1 VQPNNTVLIP
11 IGDADSSVC
20 FRSYQGQR
28 CCSKGG
34 GECPDG
40 NRREKRETPKENEDA
55 AKEEEKEESARER
68 KQKREYAKRQRKMKR
83 RMLVQGRIDMKKSI
97 DRENYRRGMN
107 EERMKRGVDYLS
119 FDLFMFLVF

>member
-1 VQPNNTVLIP
+1 VYAFALIK
-11 IGDADSSVC
+11 D
-20 FRSYQGQR
+20 
-28 CCSKGG
+28 
-34 GECPDG
+34 
-40 NRREKRETPKENEDA
+40 REVA
-55 AKEEEKEESARER
+55 AKEEVSVRTETEEKN
-68 KQKREYAKRQRKMKR
+68 AKRQRKMKR

>member
-1 VQPNNTVLIP
+1 MYAFALIK
-11 IGDADSSVC
+11 D
-20 FRSYQGQR
+20 
-28 CCSKGG
+28 
-34 GECPDG
+34 
-40 NRREKRETPKENEDA
+40 REVA
-55 AKEEEKEESARER
+55 AKEEVSVRTETEEKN
-68 KQKREYAKRQRKMKR
+68 AKRQRKMKR